1 MYRVKQACVQSR
13 SFKGFSQ
20 PLEQFSKQNTMQVHI
35 LVIFTYLFKS
45 IRVFK
50 GKIIFFPLKH
60 VHGWVYFLVCLFLF
74 FWFVYFF
81 LVCLFFFWFVGLFMF
96 LFLCKARH
104 STVKFEILNFIFFL
118 SQVTLSHSNTSKV
131 TEKKR
136 KIMYVCKIDTL
147 FYDNNQV

>member
-1 MYRVKQACVQSR
+1 MFSR
-13 SFKGFSQ
+13 PVFS
-20 PLEQFSKQNTMQVHI
+20 LEFSKVFLNHLNNFRNKIHTMYYI

-60 VHGWVYFLVCLFLF
+60 VHGLFN

-81 LVCLFFFWFVGLFMF
+81 LVCLFSSFWFVGLFMFLF

-104 STVKFEILNFIFFL
+104 STVKFEILNFILFSYLRSL
-118 SQVTLSHSNTSKV
+118 SRMLILQKSLESKNIY
-131 TEKKR
+131 K
-136 KIMYVCKIDTL
+136 
-147 FYDNNQV
+147 